1 MLDEFQ
7 TNLDYA
13 FDNYLK
19 DGLLPVN
26 LLGGWGAEIGGEW
39 RNISEI
45 RCMFQFT
52 FASEYA
58 MLVKYNMDVTGV
70 KRLQENVGQVEHV
83 NVYTVDGQQLRSN
96 ISKEN
101 SLSGL
106 ARGIYVVDGRKYV
119 VR

>member
-1 MLDEFQ
+1 
-7 TNLDYA
+7 
-13 FDNYLK
+13 
-19 DGLLPVN
+19 
-26 LLGGWGAEIGGEW
+26 
-39 RNISEI
+39 
-45 RCMFQFT
+45 MFQFT